1 MEEPSNESA
10 LLLEA
15 LNLTEGGRTVSELI
29 EMMRKLVCLESEV
42 RAAMSHVVAVAT
54 SQGVP
59 ESTGHSSAAELLK
72 SEFHLSGR
80 EASEL
85 AVSAIRLRDQLPCT
99 YVALRSGLITWSHAT
114 TLVRAVDRLG
124 FGTVQGAEHD
134 WIELIA
140 TRTSPEALQRV
151 VNARRLEHDGYS
163 PRTAPR
169 PQPGA
174 DPLTPTDTSTTVSE
188 ATTFNNASEATDT
201 PVQTSRHS
209 MTARTAPFL
218 SRRANSATAARL
230 RSRRMEKL
238 PGRKQLQSRSGQ
250 SRQQQH
256 FRVTLAQVHIRTP
269 RCQTPD
275 ACTQTARPGRLSGR
289 SRSQCTGS
297 TAANQRF
304 SAVSSSAMNTPL
316 PSRTARSTRSGS
328 GIAARSG
335 RSNRARRRPP
345 PEQLRG
351 CCEQSRL
358 RSMSVRMASCVSWS

>member
-201 PVQTSRHS
+201 PRSDIPTQHDRPDGTVPEPPSELSDRRKVAQPAHGE
-209 MTARTAPFL
+209 APG
-218 SRRANSATAARL
+218 SEAATEPVWPVASATTLSGDTGASPYQDSTMPNTGCVHPDCAAGAAL
-230 RSRRMEKL
+230 REISFTVHWL
-238 PGRKQLQSRSGQ
+238 DGGQ
-250 SRQQQH
+250 STVLG
-256 FRVTLAQVHIRTP
+256 RVLICDEHATALTNCPVDQIRVGHSSTIWTIKP
-269 RCQTPD
+269 
-275 ACTQTARPGRLSGR
+275 
-289 SRSQCTGS
+289 SQAP
-297 TAANQRF
+297 AA
-304 SAVSSSAMNTPL
+304 A
-316 PSRTARSTRSGS
+316 
-328 GIAARSG
+328 
-335 RSNRARRRPP
+335 
-345 PEQLRG
+345 
-351 CCEQSRL
+351 
-358 RSMSVRMASCVSWS
+358 